1 MNFLIVFLFSE
12 SLVGENKY
20 TLMSVTSGV
29 GLIPQAEKFGRE
41 IAGDSYKNY
50 IVIKKYDFAYNKS
63 ATKRF
68 PEGYISMLRE
78 YDTAA
83 VPNSIFTCFRITD
96 SESYPLFFDRF
107 LLSASIS
114 SSIEDKQ
121 SAIFCCS
128 LKSGNARGI
137 LHKCFVSK
145 LKAPC
150 ALAPTSIYFFSQC
163 P

>member
-1 MNFLIVFLFSE
+1 
-12 SLVGENKY
+12 
-20 TLMSVTSGV
+20 MSVTSGV

-83 VPNSIFTCFRITD
+83 V
-96 SESYPLFFDRF
+96 F
-107 LLSASIS
+107 LLALGLLIVNH
-114 SSIEDKQ
+114 ILCFLT
-121 SAIFCCS
+121 IFFTTTIT
-128 LKSGNARGI
+128 GI
-137 LHKCFVSK
+137 G
-145 LKAPC
+145 
-150 ALAPTSIYFFSQC
+150 
-163 P
+163 